1 MKLGRA
7 TYHAAVDNG
16 KRQVAGAGP
25 VRYLFHTKTTKKVSI
40 MQKITTGGVEVP
52 KLRSYIERIER
63 LEEDKAGVAS
73 DIKDVF
79 AEAKSNG
86 FDIKAMRGV
95 LKLRK
100 MKSNERSEQEYM
112 LDLYKRA
119 LGMDVTM
126 DEDAE
131 EAA

>member
-1 MKLGRA
+1 MAK
-7 TYHAAVDNG
+7 
-16 KRQVAGAGP
+16 
-25 VRYLFHTKTTKKVSI
+25 
-40 MQKITTGGVEVP
+40 TGGVEAT
-52 KLRSYIERIER
+52 KLKSYIERIER
-63 LEEDKAGVAS
+63 LEEDKAGIAS
-73 DIKDVF
+73 DVRDVF

-86 FDIKAMRGV
+86 FDTKTMRQV

-119 LGMDVTM
+119 LGMDHGF
-126 DEDAE
+126 DEE